1 MDKKS
6 SIDHARVINNR
17 GNFIENTDLDDVTL
31 KIIPNFHLLSQK
43 KSKLWYK
50 MRKVAPS
57 VLLHKSH
64 KRKYI
69 S

>member
-6 SIDHARVINNR
+6 STDHARVINNR

-31 KIIPNFHLLSQK
+31 KIIPSSTFTKEVKTLVK
-43 KSKLWYK
+43 KE
-50 MRKVAPS
+50 
-57 VLLHKSH
+57 KSC
-64 KRKYI
+64 